1 METAEGGREAYAY
14 DCAGNVIK
22 STDANGNTIRYAYN
36 SQGEVCSI
44 TDQSGNT
51 ETFRYDKEG
60 REIRHTDRTG
70 PVTETKYN
78 VYGKPVLQVCTDKRG
93 NRQIMG
99 TWEYDSFGQLKKSVS
114 GGFCYTYV
122 YRPDG
127 KLLNKW
133 SSGWKVLSCTYYRD
147 GSLKS
152 QTDMSGKTLY
162 YAYDGDGR
170 LKCLKEDTGTILT
183 EYRYTAAGRI
193 REITTKGGVKTSYI
207 YDEDGNISRLTIS
220 DGTEE
225 GLLYDA
231 FMLYDLNGNR
241 TGKTG
246 SRLDVG
252 GKQAEM
258 AVSYRYDSM
267 NRLSNEDRNGTGER
281 YAYDLCGNRLLKEHY
296 SGSCV
301 DATEGYR
308 YNERNELTERV
319 KAGSLTTYHYD
330 KNGSIISEEEEGR
343 RSKYRYDLLNRQTYV
358 KTLDGREQENSYDG
372 EGLRAG
378 LTENGKRTTFLYH
391 NGEILTE
398 SDGESAP
405 IRRHIRGIGLSCVQT
420 LDNNACH
427 AYHQDEQ
434 GSTAFITGQDN
445 AVENFYQYDAFGN
458 LLEKHEDVGNRI
470 LYTGQQYDQETG
482 QYYLRARYY
491 NPVVGRFLQEDTY
504 RGDGLNLYA
513 YCANNPVGYYDPSG
527 HVKNNCPPGAAAN
540 ANNTPGNGVVGG
552 NNPNGYSVGDV
563 DKHGM
568 LSPGANRASGN
579 HNVAN
584 EGRVQSHHVIQDKW
598 AQKNVPGYNRNDA
611 TAILLET
618 GTGKPHT
625 SITNS
630 QRERRSTVGY
640 NTSIQDGFN
649 SSYRDLI
656 DAGVDEKT
664 ARKAIKDA
672 YKYFDGLGAF

>member
-1 METAEGGREAYAY
+1 MG
-14 DCAGNVIK
+14 K
-22 STDANGNTIRYAYN
+22 
-36 SQGEVCSI
+36 VCSI

-60 REIRHTDRTG
+60 REIRHTDRNGT
-70 PVTETKYN
+70 VTETKYN
-78 VYGKPVLQVCTDKRG
+78 IYGKPVMQTCTDRHG
-93 NRQIMG
+93 NCQIMG

-114 GGFCYTYV
+114 GGFCYTYE

-133 SSGWKVLSCTYYRD
+133 NNGRKVLSCTYYRD

-170 LKCLKEDTGTILT
+170 LKCLKEDTDTILT

-193 REITTKGGVKTSYI
+193 REIITKNDVKTSYI
-207 YDEDGNISRLTIS
+207 YDEDGNISRLTIG

-258 AVSYRYDSM
+258 TVSYRYDSM
-267 NRLSNEDRNGTGER
+267 NRLTNEDRNGAGER
-281 YAYDLCGNRLLKEHY
+281 YAYDLCGNRLLKEQY
-296 SGSCV
+296 SGSSV
-301 DATEGYR
+301 DAAEGYR
-308 YNERNELTERV
+308 YNEGNELTERI
-319 KAGSLTTYHYD
+319 KAGSLTVYSYD

-343 RSKYRYDLLNRQTYV
+343 RSEYRYDLLNRQIYV
-358 KTLDGREQENSYDG
+358 KTLDGKEQENSYDG
-372 EGLRAG
+372 DGLRAG
-378 LTENGKRTTFLYH
+378 LTENGKKTTFLYH

-398 SDGESAP
+398 VDGESVP
-405 IRRHIRGIGLSCVQT
+405 IKRYLRGIGLSYVQT
-420 LDNNACH
+420 RDNEAYH
-427 AYHQDEQ
+427 AYHRDEQ
-434 GSTAFITGQDN
+434 GSTAYVTGRSRET
-445 AVENFYQYDAFGN
+445 ENIYQYDAFGN
-458 LLEKHEDVGNRI
+458 LLEKREDISNRI

-513 YCANNPVGYYDPSG
+513 YCANNPVVYYDPSG

-540 ANNTPGNGVVGG
+540 VKETQGNQAVNGG
-552 NNPNGYSVGDV
+552 NNNSKPNQVHHFATDKNKTYTQQFKDIASNYGLDLDGDWNKESLPHQGRHPNAYHEYILDNMQKF
-563 DKHGM
+563 DKIANGDKKKFLELFDKMKQSIIKNPSM
-568 LSPGANRASGN
+568 LYK
-579 HNVAN
+579 
-584 EGRVQSHHVIQDKW
+584 DYW
-598 AQKNVPGYNRNDA
+598 
-611 TAILLET
+611 
-618 GTGKPHT
+618 
-625 SITNS
+625 
-630 QRERRSTVGY
+630 
-640 NTSIQDGFN
+640 
-649 SSYRDLI
+649 
-656 DAGVDEKT
+656 EK
-664 ARKAIKDA
+664 
-672 YKYFDGLGAF
+672 

>member
-1 METAEGGREAYAY
+1 MG
-14 DCAGNVIK
+14 K
-22 STDANGNTIRYAYN
+22 
-36 SQGEVCSI
+36 VCSI

-60 REIRHTDRTG
+60 REIRHTDRNGT
-70 PVTETKYN
+70 VTETKYN
-78 VYGKPVLQVCTDKRG
+78 IYGKPVMQTCTDRHG

-114 GGFCYTYV
+114 GGFCYTYE

-133 SSGWKVLSCTYYRD
+133 NNGRKVLSCTYYRD

-170 LKCLKEDTGTILT
+170 LKCLKEDTDTILT

-193 REITTKGGVKTSYI
+193 REIITKNGVKTSYI
-207 YDEDGNISRLTIS
+207 YDEDGNISRLTIG

-246 SRLDVG
+246 SRLDTC

-258 AVSYRYDSM
+258 AVSYRYDPM
-267 NRLSNEDRNGTGER
+267 NRLTNDDRNGTGGR
-281 YAYDLCGNRLLKEHY
+281 YAYDRCGNRLLKEQY
-296 SGSCV
+296 SGSSV

-319 KAGSLTTYHYD
+319 KAGSLTTYCYD
-330 KNGSIISEEEEGR
+330 KNGSIITEEEEGR
-343 RSKYRYDLLNRQTYV
+343 RSEYRYDLLNRQIYV
-358 KTLDGREQENSYDG
+358 KTLDGREQENFYDG
-372 EGLRAG
+372 ENLRAG

-391 NGEILTE
+391 NGEILAE
-398 SDGESAP
+398 CDGESAP
-405 IRRHIRGIGLSCVQT
+405 IRRYLRGSGLSCVQT
-420 LDNNACH
+420 LDNKAYH

-434 GSTAFITGQDN
+434 GSTVYVTGRGRET
-445 AVENFYQYDAFGN
+445 ENIYQYDAFGN
-458 LLEKHEDVGNRI
+458 LIEQKEAVTNRV

-513 YCANNPVGYYDPSG
+513 YCANNPVVYYDPSG

-540 ANNTPGNGVVGG
+540 VKETQGNQAVNGG
-552 NNPNGYSVGDV
+552 NNNSKPNQVHHFATDKNKTYTQQFKDIASNYGLDLDGDWNKESLPHQGRHPNAYHEYILDNMQKF
-563 DKHGM
+563 DKIANGDKKKFLELFDKMKQSIIKNPSM
-568 LSPGANRASGN
+568 LYK
-579 HNVAN
+579 
-584 EGRVQSHHVIQDKW
+584 DYW
-598 AQKNVPGYNRNDA
+598 
-611 TAILLET
+611 
-618 GTGKPHT
+618 
-625 SITNS
+625 
-630 QRERRSTVGY
+630 
-640 NTSIQDGFN
+640 
-649 SSYRDLI
+649 
-656 DAGVDEKT
+656 EK
-664 ARKAIKDA
+664 
-672 YKYFDGLGAF
+672 

>member
-1 METAEGGREAYAY
+1 MG
-14 DCAGNVIK
+14 K
-22 STDANGNTIRYAYN
+22 
-36 SQGEVCSI
+36 VCSI

-60 REIRHTDRTG
+60 REIQHTDRNGT
-70 PVTETKYN
+70 VTETKYN
-78 VYGKPVLQVCTDKRG
+78 VYGKPVLQVCTDNRG

-114 GGFCYTYV
+114 GGFCYTYE

-133 SSGWKVLSCTYYRD
+133 NNGRKVLSCTYYRD

-152 QTDMSGKTLY
+152 QTGVSGKTVY

-170 LKCLKEDTGTILT
+170 LKYLKEGNSADSIKNADDSNVITLT
-183 EYRYTAAGRI
+183 EYHYTDAGRI
-193 REITTKGGVKTSYI
+193 KEITTKGGIRTSYT
-207 YDEDGNISRLTIS
+207 YDEDGNISRLTIG

-231 FMLYDLNGNR
+231 FMIYDLNGNR

-267 NRLSNEDRNGTGER
+267 NRLTNEDRNGAGER
-281 YAYDLCGNRLLKEHY
+281 YAYDLCGNRLLKEQY

-319 KAGSLTTYHYD
+319 KAGSLTTYCYD
-330 KNGSIISEEEEGR
+330 KNGSIITEEEEGR
-343 RSKYRYDLLNRQTYV
+343 RSEYRYDLLNRQIYV
-358 KTLDGREQENSYDG
+358 KTLDGKEQENFYDG
-372 EGLRAG
+372 ENLRAG
-378 LTENGKRTTFLYH
+378 LTENGKKTTFLYH
-391 NGEILTE
+391 DGEILTE

-405 IRRHIRGIGLSCVQT
+405 IRRYLRGNGLSCVQT
-420 LDNNACH
+420 LDNQAYH

-434 GSTAFITGQDN
+434 GSTAYITGQDN
-445 AVENFYQYDAFGN
+445 AIENCYQYDAFGN
-458 LLEKHEDVGNRI
+458 LLEKREDVRNRI
-470 LYTGQQYDQETG
+470 LYTRQQYDQETG

-491 NPVVGRFLQEDTY
+491 NPVVGSFLQEDTY

-513 YCANNPVGYYDPSG
+513 YCANNPVVYYDPSG
-527 HVKNNCPPGAAAN
+527 HVKNNCPEELVVKPENTQAEKVVEGITEEAFGKKLVNINDITGDLDDPNIRVYGTYDELTNAGVKDAHHIVQDAAVRDIPGYDRGSAPAIQADGPSTQIGSEHYN
-540 ANNTPGNGVVGG
+540 MTYDQSHATTGGTYGAERTIGMESVKERLDVSDTDMKSLEEYVDGYFCDELNLSDDSATRIPGNR
-552 NNPNGYSVGDV
+552 
-563 DKHGM
+563 HG
-568 LSPGANRASGN
+568 A
-579 HNVAN
+579 
-584 EGRVQSHHVIQDKW
+584 K
-598 AQKNVPGYNRNDA
+598 
-611 TAILLET
+611 
-618 GTGKPHT
+618 
-625 SITNS
+625 
-630 QRERRSTVGY
+630 
-640 NTSIQDGFN
+640 
-649 SSYRDLI
+649 
-656 DAGVDEKT
+656 
-664 ARKAIKDA
+664 
-672 YKYFDGLGAF
+672 